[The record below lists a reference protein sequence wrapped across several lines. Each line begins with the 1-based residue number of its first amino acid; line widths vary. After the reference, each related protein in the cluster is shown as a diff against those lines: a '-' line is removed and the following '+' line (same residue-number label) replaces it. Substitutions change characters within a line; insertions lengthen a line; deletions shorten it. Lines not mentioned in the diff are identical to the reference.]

1 MRALAAVKVRP
12 QLTFAQVL
20 AGWMHGGKEVT
31 KNELDE
37 REPRCLVGEMNRGA
51 ILCET
56 GWR

>member
-20 AGWMHGGKEVT
+20 VGWMHGGKEKT